1 MREVYRLNER
11 QLMFY
16 EELRQTAVRQS
27 LEVAG
32 RITRFIK
39 AMHRKTGRPNAVI
52 GVSGG
57 IDSSLTATLCKKALG
72 KENVIVVKM
81 PYLGISSDESLEY
94 ADLLIESLGLPA
106 ENVFEI
112 PINEAVDATIGN
124 LEKAGVVLSSTDRG
138 NIMAR
143 ERMKILYAIARVK
156 NGLVVDTCNKTE
168 VLLGYLT
175 RYGDGAS
182 DYNPVGG
189 LYKTW
194 VWELAKYFG
203 VPNRIIQRKPAAE
216 LKKGQSD
223 EEDLGI
229 SYPAVDLMFLL
240 LNERQMSEESLTTDY
255 YYPAEVVKMIVERVA
270 ANSFKSEL
278 PPMCLPSLLKR
289 TQELMF
295 L

>member
-1 MREVYRLNER
+1 MREVYRLSKK
-11 QLMFY
+11 QLKFY
-16 EELRQTAVRQS
+16 EEFQQTAVKQIP
-27 LEVAG
+27 EIAG
-32 RITRFIK
+32 RIIEFIK

-52 GVSGG
+52 GLSGG
-57 IDSSLTATLCKKALG
+57 VDSSLTATLCKEALG
-72 KENVIVVKM
+72 RKNVIVVKM

-94 ADLLIESLGLPA
+94 ADLLIKSLGLPE

-124 LEKAGVVLSSTDRG
+124 LEKAGIALSPTDRG

-189 LYKTW
+189 IYKTL
-194 VWELAKYFG
+194 VWELARYFG
-203 VPNRIIQRKPAAE
+203 IPNRIIQRKPAAE
-216 LKKGQSD
+216 LRKGQSD

-240 LNERQMSEESLTTDY
+240 LNERQVSEERLTTDY
-255 YYPAEVVKMIVERVA
+255 YYPAEVVKMVVERVV
-270 ANSFKSEL
+270 ANSFKNEL
-278 PPMCLPSLLKR
+278 SPTCSLSL
-289 TQELMF
+289 
-295 L
+295 